1 VSFLEVL
8 QLLTLQVHTLE
19 ECAFLHRSHPSLDHE
34 NRSISAGL
42 SINSYLSRLIHVPHS
57 LVDEWAL
64 RATPDGPLPSL
75 GSGLA
80 RGSIL
85 GFLIALFEHRADNE
99 NNSGSDAVHGEDGH
113 GGARFLVA
121 SGLKWL
127 LRFVQ
132 CLVDGAQ
139 SVKEACESASNGTLI
154 KKSTD
159 HGNAGSALWTIDP
172 ALKSD
177 ISSMLQ
183 NLRDLW
189 PKHDADTQANDS
201 AGLTAKSREA
211 RKAAQMRVMQK
222 MKAQQAKFAA
232 TVTTGGKGTYDGGKG
247 SVDEESDLCIIC
259 RCDDDDGENNGPL
272 GYLGHIQRSRA
283 LQLRSQFENL
293 CREDK
298 LSMTYRVT
306 GDKGCQVRKTEA
318 MDSDPVACISAG
330 NLVQVVDPTVSDEY
344 DLLSRRVFI
353 RHESPEDGQ
362 VVEGWASVQST
373 QGYVILSPLVN
384 LCQTN
389 SRWGCTRPIIR
400 QCGHAAHLGCVET
413 HVASIHQKAQTES
426 PFDGRFAADIDDGE
440 FLCPLC
446 KQLSNVVVPAE
457 KYEKQSRNN
466 LRPARNMK
474 SLQQKSFML
483 TPQLKSLQDTLTSWP
498 HPVATDKAKKKAIEQ
513 YGTYLYHA
521 MQVFSWDHRNGK
533 KKKKNKWHAELNNWD
548 FEQEKD
554 EDSHKTFGVS
564 SNDTCVRDILRLL
577 RKQHISWAA
586 AGHSAA
592 TAEASS
598 RGVRRLGLDPP
609 TSDPWAG
616 YNTSSRD
623 SHLMLLELRRTLTA
637 ASSLYSVL
645 CDDMIK
651 TLHGDSSTSSHS
663 FSLIG
668 HLLNDIMGGNF
679 WSHGS
684 KHIQSSTEHNVKATQ
699 WSVLSALLSSTP
711 CHVSRDETLSVRLEA
726 RATAA
731 AIWTVKGFEPPNTNE
746 KSDGPLAQQRKE
758 DIEKS
763 TPPLPL
769 SVRQISIAEDVL
781 QQPWGTLDPSKALET
796 VPFRPALAS
805 AFLYIPLLLWDLNS
819 LTGAVFSTILS
830 SKNRNSEDLLLAARM
845 LLVGR
850 MIQVLI
856 TPGGF
861 DSECPVT
868 LDAMETEFDIE
879 LEGTG
884 IASLLRHCQSA
895 IHKDSKPSKQVG
907 VKDGKLLTSVSFAIL
922 PFARTLILILRA
934 SMSALRQNTGR
945 SHGNDNASSADD
957 LLQNLLE
964 NDEAMYM
971 EDGFY
976 FMHQLGAPMP
986 STIANALIGEGDVSW
1001 ATLINRWLNAV
1012 TTLESYH
1019 GSHGRHLQL
1028 DADSKEWIQSVPSA
1042 KVNDRLSGRGAN
1054 DDDIAIATSASED
1067 AVPMDFSATAY
1078 NGDNFG
1084 DEESATE
1091 NVEDVDDDSMD
1102 EGDSSDEIDV
1112 LRQMNGML
1120 GVNDIDFHDEDMED
1134 DDAEVDMDD
1143 DDVGAIPLLPSQ
1155 RAYVDNDE
1163 TADSD
1168 EGSDTNASVR
1178 SCDREKESAVNDRL
1192 FANLSCSAI
1201 IPYQPSFLGSSTPGP
1216 GPRGRSFDYISAS
1229 SVMRD
1234 LSHLGMIHSNADVKG
1249 SGLIRLPRSF
1259 VELYGIVNQVKTN
1272 GKSNSLDDGD
1282 DNGGGEAAIC
1292 LVTGTIM
1299 RSGSP
1304 RRAQGRSRNRAP
1316 GSCTLH
1322 ARKAGSGTGIF
1333 FLVQKCTV
1341 LLVHNKKSAYSAS
1354 LYVDEHGEEDTSLRR
1369 GRPLFLKD
1377 ERYEALES
1385 LWRQHGIPREVAQ
1398 IRSTSDRVIRE
1409 NWY

>member
-1 VSFLEVL
+1 
-8 QLLTLQVHTLE
+8 
-19 ECAFLHRSHPSLDHE
+19 
-34 NRSISAGL
+34 
-42 SINSYLSRLIHVPHS
+42 
-57 LVDEWAL
+57 
-64 RATPDGPLPSL
+64 
-75 GSGLA
+75 
-80 RGSIL
+80 
-85 GFLIALFEHRADNE
+85 
-99 NNSGSDAVHGEDGH
+99 
-113 GGARFLVA
+113 
-121 SGLKWL
+121 
-127 LRFVQ
+127 
-132 CLVDGAQ
+132 
-139 SVKEACESASNGTLI
+139 
-154 KKSTD
+154 
-159 HGNAGSALWTIDP
+159 
-172 ALKSD
+172 
-177 ISSMLQ
+177 
-183 NLRDLW
+183 
-189 PKHDADTQANDS
+189 
-201 AGLTAKSREA
+201 
-211 RKAAQMRVMQK
+211 
-222 MKAQQAKFAA
+222 
-232 TVTTGGKGTYDGGKG
+232 
-247 SVDEESDLCIIC
+247 
-259 RCDDDDGENNGPL
+259 
-272 GYLGHIQRSRA
+272 
-283 LQLRSQFENL
+283 
-293 CREDK
+293 
-298 LSMTYRVT
+298 
-306 GDKGCQVRKTEA
+306 

-400 QCGHAAHLGCVET
+400 QCGHAAHLACVET

-446 KQLSNVVVPAE
+446 KQLCNVVVPAE
-457 KYEKQSRNN
+457 KYEKESSNN

-474 SLQQKSFML
+474 SPKQNSSML
-483 TPQLKSLQDTLTSWP
+483 SPQLKSLQDTLTSWP

-521 MQVFSWDHRNGK
+521 MQVFSWDQRHGK

-548 FEQEKD
+548 FEQDKD
-554 EDSHKTFGVS
+554 ENCHEKFSAS
-564 SNDTCVRDILRLL
+564 SNNTSVGDILRLL
-577 RKQHISWAA
+577 RKQHIAWAA

-598 RGVRRLGLDPP
+598 RGVRRLGFDPP
-609 TSDPWAG
+609 TSDPWAD
-616 YNTSSRD
+616 YHTKSRD

-645 CDDMIK
+645 CNDMSK
-651 TLHGDSSTSSHS
+651 TFHGDGSIATGDNPIANARSRLSQHS
-663 FSLIG
+663 FSLVG
-668 HLLNDIMGGNF
+668 HLLNDIMGGDF
-679 WSHGS
+679 WSHGG
-684 KHIQSSTEHNVKATQ
+684 KHIQHSTEHIAKATQ

-711 CHVSRDETLSVRLEA
+711 CHVSRDETLSARLEA

-731 AIWTVKGFEPPNTNE
+731 AIWVVKGFEPLITNE
-746 KSDGPLAQQRKE
+746 KFDVPSPKQRKE
-758 DIEKS
+758 HSEKS

-769 SVRQISIAEDVL
+769 SVRQISSAEDVL
-781 QQPWGTLDPSKALET
+781 QKPWGTLDPLKALET
-796 VPFRPALAS
+796 VPFRPALAC

-819 LTGAVFSTILS
+819 LAGAVFSTILS
-830 SKNRNSEDLLLAARM
+830 SKDRNSEDLLLATRM

-850 MIQVLI
+850 MVQVLI

-861 DSECPVT
+861 DSKCTMT
-868 LDAMETEFDIE
+868 LDAMDTEFDIE

-884 IASLLRHCQSA
+884 MASLLHHCQST
-895 IHKDSKPSKQVG
+895 IKKDSKPATQVSG
-907 VKDGKLLTSVSFAIL
+907 EDGKVLTAVSFAIL

-934 SMSALRQNTGR
+934 SMSALRQNAGR
-945 SHGNDNASSADD
+945 NHGNDNVSSTDD
-957 LLQNLLE
+957 LLHNLLE
-964 NDEAMYM
+964 SDEAMYM

-976 FMHQLGAPMP
+976 FMHKLGAPMP
-986 STIANALIGEGDVSW
+986 STIANSLIGKGDVSW
-1001 ATLINRWLNAV
+1001 ATLINKWLNAV

-1019 GSHGRHLQL
+1019 GSHGRHLQF
-1028 DADSKEWIQSVPSA
+1028 DADSKEWIQSVPPA
-1042 KVNDRLSGRGAN
+1042 KVNDRLNRRGEN
-1054 DDDIAIATSASED
+1054 EHDIAIATSASED
-1067 AVPMDFSATAY
+1067 AVPMDFSAGGAAY
-1078 NGDNFG
+1078 NEENFG

-1091 NVEDVDDDSMD
+1091 HVEGVDDDSMG
-1102 EGDSSDEIDV
+1102 EGASSDETDELHQI
-1112 LRQMNGML
+1112 NAML

-1143 DDVGAIPLLPSQ
+1143 DDIGAIPLLPSQ
-1155 RAYVDNDE
+1155 RSHIDNEE

-1234 LSHLGMIHSNADVKG
+1234 LSHLGMVHSSANFQG

-1272 GKSNSLDDGD
+1272 GKTNSLDDGD

-1292 LVTGTIM
+1292 LITGTIM

-1304 RRAQGRSRNRAP
+1304 RRAQGRSRNRVP

-1322 ARKAGSGTGIF
+1322 ARMAGSGTGIF